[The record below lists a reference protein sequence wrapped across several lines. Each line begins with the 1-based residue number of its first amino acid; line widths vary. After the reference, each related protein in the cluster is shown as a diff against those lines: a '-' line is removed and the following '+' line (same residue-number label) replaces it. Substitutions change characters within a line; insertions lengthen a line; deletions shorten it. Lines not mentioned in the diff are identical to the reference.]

1 MTKKTVLAFSGGWDS
16 TFILW
21 KLLTETDDEVT
32 AVYLD
37 SQFVITDIGTIKEYV
52 QYIRAQKV
60 VDELRKIRNFEFI
73 SYKIKPSDITEETYL
88 KYLQFVQYVAPF
100 VNNGTYDRV
109 VHGASYEDVSCKIL
123 PHLDYFPTYYVV
135 DRLFNRLCT
144 RGELWEPLLKG
155 DMFYQNYNR
164 AFAMKDLPTNI
175 KNVVAS
181 CDLPEYN
188 NDIENFVDCGH
199 CRKCLENKLSSD
211 MLSVG
216 KTPEEILQWKKQ
228 KSIEYG
234 ENGLMAPLL
243 FWIRK
248 EMGLDENI
256 ILPSVAVNIRN
267 HPLFTNADKLTYG
280 IWEGIFQPK
289 E

>member
-1 MTKKTVLAFSGGWDS
+1 MAKKTVLAFSGGWDS

-37 SQFVITDIGTIKEYV
+37 SQFVKEDIGTIKEIV
-52 QYIRAQKV
+52 QFIRAQKV

-73 SYKIKPSDITEETYL
+73 SYKIKPSDINEETYL

-135 DRLFNRLCT
+135 ERLFNRLCN

-155 DMFYQNYNR
+155 NVLYQNYNR
-164 AFAMKDLPTNI
+164 AFAMKNLPSNI
-175 KNVVAS
+175 KSVVAS
-181 CDLPEYN
+181 CDEPQYDKDKE
-188 NDIENFVDCGH
+188 DFVDCGE

-211 MLSVG
+211 MLSAG

-228 KSIEYG
+228 KSVEYG

-248 EMGLDENI
+248 EMGQDDQI
-256 ILPSVAVNIRN
+256 VYSSAAVDIRN
-267 HPLFTNADKLTYG
+267 HPLFQNADNLTYG
-280 IWEGIFQPK
+280 IWEGIFNPV